1 MTRSLTCV
9 TLALIAT
16 FTAAC
21 SKQEAPPAAPPPMGV
36 ETLTLAE
43 EKLPNVVELPGRIE
57 AVRTAEVRARTN
69 GIVLKR
75 LYKEGTDVRQ
85 GAPLFEIDP
94 REYRAQVQQGEAA
107 LQRAIA
113 TRTNAASVVQ
123 RYTPL
128 LSERSVSAQEYDAA
142 LADLRQAEAQVA
154 EARAVLD
161 QNKLQLGFTTV
172 RSPIDG
178 RVGRARVTEG
188 ALVSGTESTLMT
200 TVNQVTPVYAVFT
213 QSNAAILDIMEK
225 VKAGS
230 VQIDS
235 LQSVKVELTLDNGS
249 PYPLTGQ
256 LDFTDQTVDPQTGS
270 CLPDSSCVPA
280 SRPEPSAAAWP
291 SRRAQCS
298 FRARRPASQSSE
310 KTTPWPSARCS
321 WAHRWARAGSCN
333 PASRRANA
341 SSPKAGRR

>member
-172 RSPIDG
+172 RSPID
-178 RVGRARVTEG
+178 
-188 ALVSGTESTLMT
+188 L
-200 TVNQVTPVYAVFT
+200 
-213 QSNAAILDIMEK
+213 
-225 VKAGS
+225 
-230 VQIDS
+230 S
-235 LQSVKVELTLDNGS
+235 LI
-249 PYPLTGQ
+249 
-256 LDFTDQTVDPQTGS
+256 
-270 CLPDSSCVPA
+270 
-280 SRPEPSAAAWP
+280 
-291 SRRAQCS
+291 
-298 FRARRPASQSSE
+298 
-310 KTTPWPSARCS
+310 
-321 WAHRWARAGSCN
+321 HI
-333 PASRRANA
+333 
-341 SSPKAGRR
+341 